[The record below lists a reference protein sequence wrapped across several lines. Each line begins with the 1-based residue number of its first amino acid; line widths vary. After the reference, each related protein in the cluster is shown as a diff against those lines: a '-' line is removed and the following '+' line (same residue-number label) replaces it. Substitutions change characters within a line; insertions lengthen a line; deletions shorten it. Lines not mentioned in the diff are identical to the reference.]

1 MLQIQHIAKRYG
13 DQVVLEDIQL
23 TVPNH
28 AKLAIFGLNGSGKS
42 TLLRILCGQ
51 ETADSGN
58 ILKSQNL
65 NLVYLPQEPN
75 PQPERTVLE
84 EVQAGHGKLT
94 QITKDMAGIEEKLHS
109 ASEADPPDP
118 KLLDRLE
125 HLHSQYQILGGAKLQ
140 ASAEKTL
147 TGLGFSRS
155 DFERS
160 PTEFSGGD
168 RMRIELAKVLIAEA
182 DILVLDE
189 PTNHLDIRGYM
200 FIERMLKEYDGTLLL
215 VTHDRHLLDHLPSHI
230 LFLEHGKCRLFKG
243 NLTDT
248 ENKLAE
254 EEEQAAQHNERL
266 QRKIKDMERL
276 VDRFRAKASKA
287 GLVRSRMKMLL
298 KLYEQKSDEPG
309 QDSNRS
315 LSSAVLQPLPSGQ
328 VVMKI
333 HDLQAGYTKPIVSV
347 PDLKIEKQMRLGIVG
362 VNGAGKSTVLKT
374 MAGLLPALTGTIQL
388 GHQVSMSYMEQDVSR
403 SFQPKLSLLENFLGR
418 CPEYSE
424 KNARQ
429 LLGRF
434 LFSGND
440 VYKPTEVLSGGEKA
454 RLALACLF
462 GSRANLLLL
471 DEPTNHLDLQ
481 SKDAL
486 LAMCLEYT
494 GTMAL
499 VSHDREFMN
508 QLATHILAIN
518 GEGKSTLVHG
528 SFDELAAYDRAT
540 GFLQWTEATVQTLPQ
555 KPSAAPTANVD
566 RRTLG
571 KDMAKLQ
578 KKLQS
583 IEKEVA
589 DLNGSIT
596 ILESRMAHPT
606 SAGNFQQLAA
616 DDKQAQELRLEV
628 AAKENLWLEVQEQL
642 EDLQAL
648 LETPPS

>member
-1 MLQIQHIAKRYG
+1 
-13 DQVVLEDIQL
+13 
-23 TVPNH
+23 
-28 AKLAIFGLNGSGKS
+28 
-42 TLLRILCGQ
+42 
-51 ETADSGN
+51 
-58 ILKSQNL
+58 
-65 NLVYLPQEPN
+65 
-75 PQPERTVLE
+75 
-84 EVQAGHGKLT
+84 
-94 QITKDMAGIEEKLHS
+94 
-109 ASEADPPDP
+109 
-118 KLLDRLE
+118 
-125 HLHSQYQILGGAKLQ
+125 
-140 ASAEKTL
+140 
-147 TGLGFSRS
+147 
-155 DFERS
+155 
-160 PTEFSGGD
+160 
-168 RMRIELAKVLIAEA
+168 
-182 DILVLDE
+182 
-189 PTNHLDIRGYM
+189 
-200 FIERMLKEYDGTLLL
+200 
-215 VTHDRHLLDHLPSHI
+215 
-230 LFLEHGKCRLFKG
+230 
-243 NLTDT
+243 
-248 ENKLAE
+248 
-254 EEEQAAQHNERL
+254 
-266 QRKIKDMERL
+266 
-276 VDRFRAKASKA
+276 
-287 GLVRSRMKMLL
+287 
-298 KLYEQKSDEPG
+298 
-309 QDSNRS
+309 
-315 LSSAVLQPLPSGQ
+315 
-328 VVMKI
+328 MKI